1 MGNSIVQK
9 LTMSGAKEKIG
20 NLAQTNHYFV
30 EMSGLKKELS
40 DHFKNSYPNEFNDIS
55 RFIHRLGYL
64 CSEASL
70 PTSSYATAEVKDN
83 FMGVTQ
89 EFAHTRIYT
98 DLDLTFYVD
107 AEYKVL
113 RFFEGWMDYISGGNQ
128 PNLNEPAAG
137 SDDRGNIYRR
147 FNYPNFYKLSTL
159 KLYKFERDYRYSLD
173 YNFINA
179 FPKSVSALP
188 VSYGPAEVLK
198 VTVTFNYDRYLVK
211 KDYFLT
217 DEDYEEA
224 ARKIWTQPLDI
235 DLGIDY
241 SIYNNFSNPF
251 SGTIEPIPFLIDSP
265 IKNTQGQ
272 LNNRNIPQGNFK
284 SNQ

>member
-1 MGNSIVQK
+1 MA
-9 LTMSGAKEKIG
+9 GAKEKIG
-20 NLAQTNHYFV
+20 NLAQTNYYFV
-30 EMSGLKKELS
+30 EMTGLKKELS
-40 DHFKNSYPNEFNDIS
+40 DHFKNSYSSDFGDVD
-55 RFIHRLGYL
+55 RFLNRLGYL

-107 AEYKVL
+107 AEYKVM
-113 RFFEGWMDYISGGNQ
+113 RFFEGWMDYIAGGGE
-128 PNLNEPAAG
+128 LPAA
-137 SDDRGNIYRR
+137 SSPDPSIYRR

-159 KLYKFERDYRYSLD
+159 KLYKFERDYRYSLN
-173 YNFINA
+173 YSFVNA

-211 KDYFLT
+211 KDYFLS
-217 DEDYEEA
+217 DEDYENA
-224 ARKIWTQPLDI
+224 ARNIWTQPVDI
-235 DLGIDY
+235 DFGIDY
-241 SIYNNFSNPF
+241 SDFNNFPNPF
-251 SGTIEPIPFLIDSP
+251 SGQTKPIPFVIDP
-265 IKNTQGQ
+265 N
-272 LNNRNIPQGNFK
+272 LNFSTPDLKTSLPN
-284 SNQ
+284 S

>member
-1 MGNSIVQK
+1 
-9 LTMSGAKEKIG
+9 MSDARTKIG
-20 NLAQTNHYFV
+20 NLAQTNYYFV
-30 EMSGLKKELS
+30 QMEGISNLS
-40 DHFKNSYPNEFNDIS
+40 DHFKKSYSNDFGDVG
-55 RFIHRLGYL
+55 RFIERLGYL

-113 RFFEGWMDYISGGNQ
+113 RFFEGWMDYISGGG
-128 PNLNEPAAG
+128 EIAA
-137 SDDRGNIYRR
+137 SSTTNPYVYRR
-147 FNYPNFYKLSTL
+147 FNYPEFYKLSTL

-173 YNFINA
+173 YSFVNA

-198 VTVTFNYDRYLVK
+198 VTVTFNYDRYIVEK
-211 KDYFLT
+211 NVFLT
-217 DEDYEEA
+217 KDDYDEA
-224 ARKIWTQPLDI
+224 ARKIWTQPLDT
-235 DLGIDY
+235 DFGIDY
-241 SIYNNFSNPF
+241 SLYNNFSNPF
-251 SGTIEPIPFLIDSP
+251 TGQTKPIPFVIDSP
-265 IKNTQGQ
+265 ISVTNKNTQGQ
-272 LNNRNIPQGNFK
+272 LNNRGVPRGNFR
-284 SNQ
+284 SGQ